1 MIYKKYIKPTLDI
14 LFAFVVLIFLSL
26 PFVFVAII
34 IKLDSAGP
42 VFFRQERLGKDKKI
56 FLIYKFRTM
65 TNVKRETNQVY
76 KDNAEITRFG
86 YFLRR
91 FKVDEM
97 PQILNVL
104 VGDMSVIGPRP
115 CLPNVTE
122 KFGLSDQY
130 RFMVKPGLSSIAG
143 VNGSIYLSWEE
154 KWWYDKY
161 YVEHISFALD
171 VKIFLKTFLVV
182 FMGEEKFLNKPKIDK
197 DAS

>member
-1 MIYKKYIKPTLDI
+1 MIYKKYIKSFLDI
-14 LFAFVVLIFLSL
+14 IFAFIVLLVLLI
-26 PFVFVAII
+26 PFII
-34 IKLDSAGP
+34 IAILIKIDSKGP
-42 VFFRQERLGKDKKI
+42 VFFRQERLGKDKKT

-76 KDNAEITRFG
+76 KDNSEITRLG
-86 YFLRR
+86 RYLRR
-91 FKVDEM
+91 FKIDEM

-104 VGDMSVIGPRP
+104 FGDMAVIGPRP

-154 KWWYDKY
+154 KWWYDKN
-161 YVEHISFALD
+161 YVENLSLALD
-171 VKIFLKTFLVV
+171 LKIFLKTFLVII
-182 FMGEEKFLNKPKIDK
+182 MGEEKFLNKPKMNEHGN
-197 DAS
+197 